1 VADDMTARTGRLL
14 ARLAAG
20 VAQPLLAWA
29 LLAPVAARASCGEYV
44 VMGPHH
50 TTLAAPEPNLH
61 PEPGGSAPG
70 PAPCSGP
77 TCSRGRPLPVL
88 PLLPAPDSTEH
99 WAWLLVELAVTGP
112 DPRSS
117 LPDGGGWR
125 RVSRGARVY
134 HPPRSPS
141 VRFSA

>member
-1 VADDMTARTGRLL
+1 MTARTGRLL

-20 VAQPLLAWA
+20 VALPLLAGA
-29 LLAPVAARASCGEYV
+29 LLAPAAARASCGEYV

-50 TTLAAPEPNLH
+50 TAPAPSQPNLH

-77 TCSRGRPLPVL
+77 TCSRGHPLPVL
-88 PLLPAPDSTEH
+88 PLSSAPDGAEH
-99 WAWLLVELAVTGP
+99 WAWLLVEVAVTGP
-112 DPRSS
+112 TLRSS
-117 LPDGGGWR
+117 LPDGGGGR
-125 RVSRGARVY
+125 RVSRGSRVY

-141 VRFSA
+141 VPFSA